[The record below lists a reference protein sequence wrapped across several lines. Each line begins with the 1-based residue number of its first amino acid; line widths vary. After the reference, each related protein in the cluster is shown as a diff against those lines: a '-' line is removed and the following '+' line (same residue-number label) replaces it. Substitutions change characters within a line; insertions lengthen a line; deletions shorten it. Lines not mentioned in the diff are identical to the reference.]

1 MAQRLTKTP
10 EPLTNQEPVTHQ
22 VPAEGPTLVIAS
34 TAETLEEDI
43 AEGHEP
49 AGGKLDE
56 MNNRASE
63 MLEDARDRISEA
75 YDQAKSRA
83 AYAYENM
90 KQKSVEIVEQARVRA
105 HYWRDEYPLQVI
117 AGVAGVAFLLGVGLR
132 IWRSNRYE

>member
-1 MAQRLTKTP
+1 MAQPLKKTP
-10 EPLTNQEPVTHQ
+10 EPLTNQEPITHQ

-34 TAETLEEDI
+34 TAETLEQDI
-43 AEGHEP
+43 GEWHEP

-56 MNNRASE
+56 MNERASE
-63 MLEDARDRISEA
+63 MLEDAQDRISEA

-90 KQKSVEIVEQARVRA
+90 KQKSVEIVEQARDRA
-105 HYWRDEYPLQVI
+105 RYWSDEYPLQVI